1 MGRGSGGL
9 ADPGSGL
16 KHERVMSLMLEVVF
30 TALFGVVFDVID
42 SRSFIRM
49 QISAAGDFGGGGGVY
64 RARVSKRVDGSRGGL
79 PEGRNRSRLCAP
91 RI

>member
-9 ADPGSGL
+9 ADPGSGV
-16 KHERVMSLMLEVVF
+16 KHERVMSLMPEVVF

-49 QISAAGDFGGGGGVY
+49 QISAAGDFEEVVVY
-64 RARVSKRVDGSRGGL
+64 IGLGSLRGLTGPAVVW
-79 PEGRNRSRLCAP
+79 PEERNRPRLCASS
-91 RI
+91 I